1 MCKES
6 IIWESDSP
14 CAMPSDGEGEQ
25 DHSKAEEGRGVLS
38 LLDKA
43 VVWWCSY
50 LFLEVISDHNA
61 MQDSLRS
68 LYA

>member
-1 MCKES
+1 
-6 IIWESDSP
+6 
-14 CAMPSDGEGEQ
+14 MPSDGEGEQ